1 MTGQVKICLIV
12 ARGRNGIIGRDG
24 QLPWRLRDDL
34 LFFKKVT
41 NGKPVIMGRKTWESL
56 PVRPLPGRANI
67 VLTRDWAYAAD
78 GARVY
83 SGFNVAAAAARAMAA
98 REGLSEVFVI
108 GGAAVYERA
117 FPMADRLYLTDV
129 DEAPEGDASFPDFD
143 ESEWHEVSEK
153 RFEADARNDHAFT
166 IRKLDRI

>member
-1 MTGQVKICLIV
+1 MPSDVKICLIV

-24 QLPWRLRDDL
+24 QLPWTLRDDL
-34 LFFKKVT
+34 LFFKTVT
-41 NGKPVIMGRKTWESL
+41 SGNPVIMGRKTWESL
-56 PVRPLPGRANI
+56 PKRPLPGRANI
-67 VLTRDWAYAAD
+67 VLTRDWTYAAD

-83 SGFNVAAAAARAMAA
+83 SAFNVAAASARAMAA

-117 FPMADRLYLTDV
+117 LLMADRLYITDV
-129 DEAPEGDASFPDFD
+129 DAAPEGDASFPDFD
-143 ESEWHEVSEK
+143 ESEWREVSAK

-166 IRKLDRI
+166 IRQFDRL